1 MDYRLD
7 KVHRIQLTMT
17 LEVKRICQKH
27 NIKYSIIAGT
37 LLGAVRHKGFIP
49 WDDDLDI
56 GMLRSEYVRFIEVCK
71 KELKSEYFLQTWE
84 TDPDF
89 ALPIT
94 KLRKNGTKFVEKN
107 SINASIHHGIY
118 IDIFPFD
125 NVPACRIMRTL
136 QMSVSSLLKRVLL
149 FRKNY
154 KFWSDDELLKVFI
167 LKTLSSFTFFL
178 TNIQIEKIFHKTMI
192 AFNRSPSEEI
202 VTFGGAY
209 GYKKESIRRE
219 WLENLCEIN
228 FEGEMFSAPEKY
240 TDYLT
245 YFYGDFMTPPPEGKR
260 YNRHGIIEIQFEE
273 DK

>member
-1 MDYRLD
+1 
-7 KVHRIQLTMT
+7 
-17 LEVKRICQKH
+17 
-27 NIKYSIIAGT
+27 
-37 LLGAVRHKGFIP
+37 
-49 WDDDLDI
+49 
-56 GMLRSEYVRFIEVCK
+56 
-71 KELKSEYFLQTWE
+71 
-84 TDPDF
+84 
-89 ALPIT
+89 
-94 KLRKNGTKFVEKN
+94 
-107 SINASIHHGIY
+107 
-118 IDIFPFD
+118 
-125 NVPACRIMRTL
+125 
-136 QMSVSSLLKRVLL
+136 
-149 FRKNY
+149 
-154 KFWSDDELLKVFI
+154 
-167 LKTLSSFTFFL
+167 
-178 TNIQIEKIFHKTMI
+178 MI